1 LPRQQRPNHA
11 LQTTALVHEA
21 YLRLAQKKSLHVENR
36 VYFLGFCRAAPFA
49 FGCSQVRT
57 PDFLPSSP
65 KLAGA
70 QSQSGATGM
79 ANTGQ
84 ATASRENRRSPV
96 ETHPPRVGLSKKR
109 IDIFLSEG
117 L

>member
-11 LQTTALVHEA
+11 LQTTALVHKA

-84 ATASRENRRSPV
+84 AAASRKNRRSPV
-96 ETHPPRVGLSKKR
+96 ETHPPRAGLSKKR